1 MAKVSVNI
9 KKLRSDRGMTQD
21 MLAEKINVTRQT
33 VSSWENGRTQ
43 PDIDMLELLA
53 DAFGTEIEE
62 LIYGEKR
69 KIGLE
74 APKTD
79 KHKIMN
85 IVFATLGSL
94 LTATGLI
101 IILVSFWDRIP
112 EIFLAAL
119 SFLPLIAGGIAALW
133 VYGKKKDSIAWTEGA
148 CVMWCAGLFSTTALV
163 CSMFSVNVDIS
174 ILFTALALL
183 TLPVAYI
190 MNTLFPLTAYFFIVT
205 YLIISFPLNLKAAN
219 LIPITVGLILYILG
233 IFRIKKMNNADARHK
248 FAVWIAI
255 ISACVVLFFKGLDTA
270 DRGEAAVLC
279 MIFGVLAGLYAADRE
294 GDFPYPFRYIAVPSV
309 AALFSFL
316 CFVSDDVIGMCN
328 YYPHSDVNLLNPGN
342 APFVSAVALIAGII
356 YGRKNNPFSK
366 EKKAFI
372 ICSAVGSALCA
383 AGSILAEYYT
393 DDTETAVSV
402 ITIILSLAVSI
413 TLIAAGIKKAKL
425 LTVNLGLVM
434 ICVIIFATFIMGKFD
449 VVYGGIACVVMGLVL
464 LFINFR
470 LSKMFKAKEAEK
482 NA

>member
-1 MAKVSVNI
+1 MAKVSGNI

-163 CSMFSVNVDIS
+163 CSMFSVSIDIS

-190 MNTLFPLTAYFFIVT
+190 MNTLFPLTAYFFIVA
-205 YLIISFPLNLKAAN
+205 YLLISFPLNMKAAN
-219 LIPITVGLILYILG
+219 LIPLSVGAILYILG
-233 IFRIKKMNNADARHK
+233 LIRIKKTDTSDPRHK
-248 FAVWIAI
+248 FSVWVAI
-255 ISACVVLFFKGLDTA
+255 VSSCIILYFHGINSS
-270 DRGEAAVLC
+270 DRGEAALLC
-279 MIFGVLAGLYAADRE
+279 MIFGVLAGFYAADRE
-294 GDFPYPFRYIAVPSV
+294 GDFPYPFRYVTVPSI
-309 AALFSFL
+309 AAAFSLL
-316 CFVSDDVIGMCN
+316 CFNAESWIGK
-328 YYPHSDVNLLNPGN
+328 PHYLPHAENLLNPGI
-342 APFVSAVALIAGII
+342 APFISAAALIAGII
-356 YGRKNNPFSK
+356 YGRKNSVQSK
-366 EKKAFI
+366 EKKVFI
-372 ICSAVGSALCA
+372 ICSAVASAVCTFS
-383 AGSILAEYYT
+383 SIFAEYF
-393 DDTETAVSV
+393 TETTEIIVTA
-402 ITIILSLAVSI
+402 IIIILSLTVSI
-413 TLIAAGIKKAKL
+413 SLITAGIRKVKL
-425 LTVNLGLVM
+425 LTVNLGLIM
-434 ICVIIFATFIMGKFD
+434 ICLIIYATLIIGRFD
-449 VVYGGIACVVMGLVL
+449 VVYGGIACVIMGLVL

-470 LSKMFKAKEAEK
+470 LSKIFKAKEVGK

>member
-1 MAKVSVNI
+1 MAKVSGNI

-101 IILVSFWDRIP
+101 IILVSFWDSIP

-119 SFLPLIAGGIAALW
+119 SFLPLIAGGAAALW
-133 VYGKKKDSIAWTEGA
+133 VYGKKRSSIAWTEGA
-148 CVMWCAGLFSTTALV
+148 CVMWCAGLFATTALV
-163 CSMFSVNVDIS
+163 CSMFSVSVDIS

-183 TLPVAYI
+183 TLPIAYI

-205 YLIISFPLNLKAAN
+205 YLLISFPLNMKAAN
-219 LIPITVGLILYILG
+219 LIPLAVGLILYILG
-233 IFRIKKMNNADARHK
+233 LIRVKKTESADPRRK
-248 FAVWIAI
+248 FAVWTAI
-255 ISACVVLFFKGLDTA
+255 ISACIILYFHGINTA
-270 DRGEAAVLC
+270 TRGEAALLC
-279 MIFGVLAGLYAADRE
+279 MIFGVFAGLYAADRE
-294 GDFPYPFRYIAVPSV
+294 GDFPYPFRYVTVPSIGI
-309 AALFSFL
+309 AFSLL
-316 CFVSDDVIGMCN
+316 CFNSESWIGK
-328 YYPHSDVNLLNPGN
+328 PHYLPNTETLLNPGI
-342 APFVSAVALIAGII
+342 APIISATALITGII
-356 YGRKNNPFSK
+356 YGRKGLAQSK

-372 ICSAVGSALCA
+372 ICSAVASAVCA
-383 AGSILAEYYT
+383 FSSIFAEYF
-393 DDTETAVSV
+393 TETTEIIVTA
-402 ITIILSLAVSI
+402 IIIILSLTVSI
-413 TLIAAGIKKAKL
+413 ALITAGIRKVKL
-425 LTVNLGLVM
+425 LTVNLGLIM
-434 ICVIIFATFIMGKFD
+434 ICLIIYATLIMGRFD